1 VLELVRDMLRFI
13 IAFEGDIPGAS
24 AVQCGN
30 HLDLNLP
37 MAKYHAGKYLAELE
51 EEHLEYP
58 AGDAVPCTP
67 A

>member
-1 VLELVRDMLRFI
+1 MLRFI

-30 HLDLNLP
+30 YLDLNLS
-37 MAKYHAGKYLAELE
+37 MAKYHARKYLSELGE
-51 EEHLEYP
+51 RRMEYP